1 MKKLLF
7 VILLILFVSGCS
19 KKIYDYH
26 LDYYVTVDNM
36 NADRIYEGTKR
47 WMAMNFVSSKAVIE
61 YDNVEEGTLI
71 GNGVYSKY
79 SMIYGGKCYVGF
91 KIRIDVKD
99 EKFRMIL
106 SDFYYTTKYEDRV
119 PLVKEKHL
127 KYAEAYLNKLHM
139 DLFDFLTTGVE
150 TAEAW

>member
-1 MKKLLF
+1 MRKLLF
-7 VILLILFVSGCS
+7 ITLLILFVSGCG

-26 LDYYVTVDNM
+26 LDYYVPVDNI
-36 NADRIYEGTKR
+36 NKYQIYEGTKR

-79 SMIYGGKCYVGF
+79 SMVYGGKCYVGF
-91 KIRIDVKD
+91 KVRIDAKD

-106 SDFYYTTKYEDRV
+106 SDLYYTTKYEDRV

-127 KYAEAYLNKLHM
+127 LYAETHLNGLHK
-139 DLFDFLTTGVE
+139 DLHDFLTTGVE
-150 TAEAW
+150 TEQNW